1 MKIGE
6 IKVEAIKLMF
16 ANYGYDIQVDD
27 IQRLLSDENYS
38 SYIVNMNGAIARALD
53 RIENA
58 CVLPL
63 KSYKVNPADISHGK
77 AFMRFNL
84 ALISDLFMIDRV
96 VIEGACEY
104 DANAEY
110 ELEADNL
117 VLANSN
123 SDITIIYYPSV
134 KTVDS
139 NVSDGDEL
147 WIPDKIARLI
157 PYFIKGDLFQEEE
170 PDLAAAARNLFEA
183 SLDDMKPQNQNK
195 QNFVKQVY
203 RLY

>member
-38 SYIVNMNGAIARALD
+38 SYIVNMNGSIARALD

-63 KSYKVNPADISHGK
+63 KSFKVNPGDIEHGK

-84 ALISDLFMIDRV
+84 SLISDLFMIDRV
-96 VIEGACEY
+96 VVEEASTY

-110 ELEADNL
+110 ELEANTL
-117 VLANSN
+117 VLPNSN
-123 SDITIIYYPSV
+123 ADITIIYYPSV
-134 KTVDS
+134 KTVDA
-139 NVSDGDEL
+139 NVSDSDDL
-147 WIPDKIARLI
+147 WIPDKVARLI

-183 SLDDMKPQNQNK
+183 SLDDMKSQDQNK
-195 QNFVKQVY
+195 QNFVKRVY
-203 RLY
+203 RLF